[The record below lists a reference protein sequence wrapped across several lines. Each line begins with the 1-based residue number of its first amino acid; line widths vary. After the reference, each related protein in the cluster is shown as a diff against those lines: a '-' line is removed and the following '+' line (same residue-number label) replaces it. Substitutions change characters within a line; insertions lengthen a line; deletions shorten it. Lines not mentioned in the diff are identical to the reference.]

1 MFCHN
6 CGAAQVD
13 DAAFCPQCGAQQPLE
28 EALAPE
34 TRKQVAATAAPLTVE
49 ARGAKAA
56 SANVAEAPGSEMRRG
71 ARVITGVVL
80 AVTIGWV
87 SLVSLHAYAN
97 WPRLSQLP
105 ANGVWDFL
113 MRAIAP
119 LILFWLVMGYFHL
132 SSRLRHSN
140 ALNARAAQLIRDTE
154 KTAAMARDLV
164 TQIQP
169 ALQRIDA
176 EIGRFQDQEKA
187 RLRAVQPRW
196 EVNGRIAHEKVH
208 EINLRNAGAAATTL
222 SAAWDKSIAMAVILS
237 DTTLVD
243 RGATLTIKAMFLETR
258 RDEFELQLHYT
269 DGANEPRVAR
279 IIVSAIEVTVR
290 HDEI

>member
-13 DAAFCPQCGAQQPLE
+13 DAAFCPQCGAQQPVE

-34 TRKQVAATAAPLTVE
+34 TRKQVAATAPLTVE
-49 ARGAKAA
+49 GSGAKAA
-56 SANVAEAPGSEMRRG
+56 RASAPAGLPSDTRRG
-71 ARVITGVVL
+71 ARVITGVL
-80 AVTIGWV
+80 WAVTIGWV

-119 LILFWLVMGYFHL
+119 LILFWLVMGYFQL
-132 SSRLRHSN
+132 SSKLRHSN
-140 ALNARAAQLIRDTE
+140 ALNARAAQLIGDTE
-154 KTAAMARDLV
+154 KTAAMARELV

-169 ALQRIDA
+169 ALHRIDV

-208 EINLRNAGAAATTL
+208 EINLRNAGAAATSL
-222 SAAWDKSIAMAVILS
+222 SAVWDKSIAMAVILS
-237 DTTLVD
+237 DTTFVD
-243 RGATLTIKAMFLETR
+243 RGATLTIKAMFLEAR

-269 DGANEPRVAR
+269 DGANESRVAR

-290 HDEI
+290 QDEI